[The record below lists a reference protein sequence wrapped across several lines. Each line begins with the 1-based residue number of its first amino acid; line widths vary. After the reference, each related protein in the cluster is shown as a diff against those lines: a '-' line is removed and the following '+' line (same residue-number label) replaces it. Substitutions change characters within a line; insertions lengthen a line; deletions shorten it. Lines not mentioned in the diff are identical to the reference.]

1 MTLIYKY
8 HNGREIWARW
18 DKEAKIY
25 ELFASNDGSD
35 YLGCADTL
43 TEARKLALVIAND
56 EDAEY

>member
-1 MTLIYKY
+1 MTLIYKF
-8 HNGREIWARW
+8 HNGREIWAHF
-18 DKEAKIY
+18 DKSAEVY
-25 ELFASNDGSD
+25 ELFASEDGSD